1 MLRVRCIT
9 HDGDIL
15 ITDCSSIEEV
25 ESLLWSFDNVDEYM
39 ELVGHK
45 PYFYVF
51 CRDEKTRRIRQM
63 VRGLDYQRA
72 SSPRSVR
79 G

>member
-9 HDGDIL
+9 NEGDIL
-15 ITDCSSIEEV
+15 IADCGSNEEV
-25 ESLLWSFDNVDEYM
+25 EALLWSFDNLDDYM
-39 ELVGHK
+39 DLVGRN

-63 VRGLDYQRA
+63 VRGLDYQRT
-72 SSPRSVR
+72 SSPRFQR
-79 G
+79 H